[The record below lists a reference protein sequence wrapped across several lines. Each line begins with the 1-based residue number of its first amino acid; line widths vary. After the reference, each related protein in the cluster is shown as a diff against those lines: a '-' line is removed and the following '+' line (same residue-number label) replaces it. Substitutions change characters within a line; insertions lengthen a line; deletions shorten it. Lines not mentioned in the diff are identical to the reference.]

1 MTQSL
6 NLILERTRKIR
17 TYFQFVQSSVQG
29 KKKMQVNNVI
39 SCARYYDKGKF
50 QFSKSL
56 YKSCF
61 CACFISSTWLIFIEG
76 KGHVPFIFVISSL
89 WDSEWNMAG
98 IQ

>member
-1 MTQSL
+1 M
-6 NLILERTRKIR
+6 
-17 TYFQFVQSSVQG
+17 QG

-39 SCARYYDKGKF
+39 SCARYYDKGEF